1 MDYLLALD
9 QNLFLSINSFNF
21 IFLNNFMTFLSGQL
35 IWLPVVS
42 FFILMGY
49 KQLAKKEWFIFLLF
63 IALVITASDVTSS
76 YLLKNIF
83 KRFRPCKVDEFKLVI
98 NQFGQKCGGKYGF
111 VSSHA
116 ANSMSLVIFSM
127 SILKHKKWFIIFWLM
142 PLLVGYSR
150 IYLGVHYPADILGGF
165 VVGSFWAYIFVRIFQ
180 LNYGASRDTVH

>member
-1 MDYLLALD
+1 MDLLLILD
-9 QNLFLSINSFNF
+9 KKIFLSLNSFNF
-21 IFLNNFMTFLSGQL
+21 IFLNSFMAFLSGQF
-35 IWLPVVS
+35 IWVPVVL
-42 FFILMGY
+42 FFILSGY

-63 IALVITASDVTSS
+63 IALIIIASDVTSS

-116 ANSMSLVIFSM
+116 ANSISLVIFSM
-127 SILKHKKWFIIFWLM
+127 GILKHKKWFMVFWLM

-150 IYLGVHYPADILGGF
+150 IYLGVHYPTDILGGF
-165 VVGSFWAYIFVRIFQ
+165 VVGSFWAYIFMKIFHH
-180 LNYGASRDTVH
+180 NYGANREIIH